1 MTKLNAKMTLLVGL
15 HDLEVWSSSCFNLPA
30 HCYSTA
36 EKSFIMDF
44 PATLYL
50 DKCEADGGLKVYIK
64 ATVNE
69 NGQRFASYD
78 TVDFQRPSLIMEVN
92 IWFQCFT
99 EYFKLE
105 ELRTMRFK
113 PNYSISESGN
123 NIVNDSFRVGSKK
136 QNLHLDEN

>member
-1 MTKLNAKMTLLVGL
+1 MICRNDRAV
-15 HDLEVWSSSCFNLPA
+15 SCFNLPA
-30 HCYSTA
+30 LCYSIA

-50 DKCEADGGLKVYIK
+50 DKCEADGGLKVYVK

-92 IWFQCFT
+92 MICFT
-99 EYFKLE
+99 EYVKLE
-105 ELRTMRFK
+105 ELGTMRFK
-113 PNYSISESGN
+113 PN
-123 NIVNDSFRVGSKK
+123 
-136 QNLHLDEN
+136 